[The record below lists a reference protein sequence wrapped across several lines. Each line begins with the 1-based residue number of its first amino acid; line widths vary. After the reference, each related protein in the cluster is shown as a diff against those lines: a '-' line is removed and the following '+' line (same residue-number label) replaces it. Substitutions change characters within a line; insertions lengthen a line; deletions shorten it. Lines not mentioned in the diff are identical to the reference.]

1 MTKDVKTQKRISYL
15 LLTCAIFLASVVGFF
30 SVKGLAQV
38 FAGAG
43 IAIVLLG
50 AGIEVSK
57 LVIASFLHRYWDKLT
72 FGYKVGGLI
81 FLILV
86 IFVTS
91 SGVYGILSQAYTENK
106 NKLMASKSEVA
117 LVEEK
122 KKFFED
128 KKNDLQNEYKQI
140 ISDIAQTRLQRNTT
154 SSGMMNDS
162 KDVYTDS
169 RGRTSTRS
177 NASTRKDYLKQVEGL
192 NSDIGKM
199 ENRRDGVYVDITNI
213 SDSIFYYETKIIEIK
228 SSNDVAVEL
237 GPLIYLS
244 EVTNTSLDKVLFWFL
259 LVIVFLADPLAIAL
273 LTAYHYTQKVILE
286 DNEEDSN
293 NIEKNPIPEKQ
304 KERSPLAEFYSDDL
318 TLEDAEYIKHFDEK
332 VKFTS
337 SFVENTS
344 SFGEP
349 IMGSIVP
356 NNPHNLQGPFSWS
369 KFVDLPKP
377 KRRGRPT
384 GSKNKVKNNSI
395 ESINEFEDTTIVKGS
410 FNEVFEYSD
419 AALEEQVKLKEI
431 VTGSFDSFVQEEIE
445 PEVIEEI
452 ESDVVED
459 ITFEPIDEDYDISS
473 GEQEEEIIL
482 PPPSTNQA
490 KSRNY
495 REPKSNVKKNSL
507 NRS

>member
-1 MTKDVKTQKRISYL
+1 M
-15 LLTCAIFLASVVGFF
+15 AI
-30 SVKGLAQV
+30 
-38 FAGAG
+38 
-43 IAIVLLG
+43 ILLG
-50 AGIEVSK
+50 AGIEISK
-57 LVIASFLHRYWDKLT
+57 LVIASFLHRYWHKLT

-81 FLILV
+81 FLFLV

-122 KKFFED
+122 KKFYID

-154 SSGMMNDS
+154 SSGMMSDS
-162 KDVYTDS
+162 KDVYVDS
-169 RGRTSTRS
+169 RGRTSSKS
-177 NASTRKDYLKQVEGL
+177 NASTRKDYLQQVEGL

-199 ENRRDGVYVDITNI
+199 ESRRDEVYVDITNI
-213 SDSIFYYETKIIEIK
+213 SDSIFNYETKIIEIK
-228 SSNDVAVEL
+228 SSNEVAVEL

-259 LVIVFLADPLAIAL
+259 MVIVFLADPLAIAL
-273 LTAYHYTQKVILE
+273 LTAYHFTQKVILE
-286 DNEEDSN
+286 EDEKDSD
-293 NIEKNPIPEKQ
+293 NIEENPIPEKP

-318 TLEDAEYIKHFDEK
+318 TKEDTKYIDDFNEK

-337 SFVENTS
+337 SFAEFTS
-344 SFGEP
+344 SFEHL
-349 IMGSIVP
+349 ISGSIVP
-356 NNPHNLQGPFSWS
+356 TNPNNYQGDFSWS
-369 KFVDLPKP
+369 RSIEAFPKP

-395 ESINEFEDTTIVKGS
+395 ESINEFEDMTIVKGS
-410 FNEVFEYSD
+410 FNEIYEYSD
-419 AALEEQVKLKEI
+419 EVLPEQIKLEEV
-431 VTGSFDSFVQEEIE
+431 VTGSFENITQ
-445 PEVIEEI
+445 EEI

-473 GEQEEEIIL
+473 GEPEEEIIII
-482 PPPSTNQA
+482 PSTNKS

-495 REPKSNVKKNSL
+495 REPKSDVKKNFL